1 VLALTVYQVV
11 SPSSGLGLGLKPDE
25 KATDNIALN
34 MGIRLFAWILTGALV
49 YMLMYGKSDPSLG
62 RSSKT
67 RSTGLMLSLLNL
79 VLWALITVWYFRNI
93 HGN

>member
-1 VLALTVYQVV
+1 
-11 SPSSGLGLGLKPDE
+11 
-25 KATDNIALN
+25 

-67 RSTGLMLSLLNL
+67 RSTGLILSLLNL
-79 VLWALITVWYFRNI
+79 VLWAGITVWYFRNI